1 MDRQMILDYLKLAE
15 RHVANGT
22 AHIERQRQIIAEVD
36 RDGHPIGRSEE
47 LLAVFENSLTMH
59 IAVRDR
65 LLGELRES
73 DSRANSSY

>member
-1 MDRQMILDYLKLAE
+1 MDRQMILDYLKFAE

-22 AHIERQRQIIAEVD
+22 AHVKRQRQVIADLD
-36 RDGHPIGRSEE
+36 RDGHPTGRSEQ
-47 LLAVFENSLTMH
+47 LLAVFENFLTMH